1 MSEQEKLQSLAIELR
16 MLEGYFSEIN
26 TRESLLTRA
35 VVESRAALEAIRSFP
50 NSEVSDFLVPIGG
63 GVFIEA
69 SAKPLEKLIV
79 NIGANVMVEK
89 TKDGTISFLEE
100 RTKGIENAISNL
112 EAQKAE
118 LAKRIDTNR
127 AAISGILEKQKK
139 IQ

>member
-1 MSEQEKLQSLAIELR
+1 MSEQEKLQSLSIELR